1 MNNISMID
9 YSWYQTLV
17 QPPFQPPSWLF
28 TPMWIFLYILIAIS
42 LVFYIK
48 AKTFESKTR
57 GYVLFIIQLL
67 LNFSW
72 SPIFFG
78 MKNIPLALIIIL
90 FLDFFVLLNIIEF
103 KKISPKA
110 SIFLIPYF
118 LWILFASYL
127 NLGYFILN

>member
-1 MNNISMID
+1 MID

-28 TPMWIFLYILIAIS
+28 TPMWIFLYILMAIS

-48 AKTFESKTR
+48 TKTFESKTR

-67 LNFSW
+67 LNLSW

-78 MKNIPLALIIIL
+78 MKNISLALIVIL
-90 FLDFFVLLNIIEF
+90 FLDLFVLLNIIEF

-110 SIFLIPYF
+110 SILLIPYL
-118 LWILFASYL
+118 LWILFATYL